1 MCYWC
6 GILFLYL
13 DVDCLY
19 GCLDLVVFVV
29 IECLVVIRL
38 RYWLLFV
45 SGLLVLLVIV
55 VCVFMVYY
63 GWI

>member
-1 MCYWC
+1 MRYWC
-6 GILFLYL
+6 GILFLHL

-19 GCLDLVVFVV
+19 VCLDLVVFVGV
-29 IECLVVIRL
+29 KCLFVIRL

-63 GWI
+63 GWL